1 MKVLALKAMLG
12 KSVLFKYVVLL
23 VRRVPGTHWVL
34 ALWLGFI
41 RAYPAFLRGMLPS
54 SVMPLVT
61 NPPPLALRQQFSHS
75 RCLSHGHLDA
85 LSKPNRGLAGGGPS
99 VVVQVKSPSCHPTL
113 ACLENE

>member
-61 NPPPLALRQQFSHS
+61 NPPPLAHPQAAVFSLQMS
-75 RCLSHGHLDA
+75 LSWPLGCSEQTKQRLGWGRTKCGGA
-85 LSKPNRGLAGGGPS
+85 GEVTLLSPYPGMFGK
-99 VVVQVKSPSCHPTL
+99 
-113 ACLENE
+113 